1 LPLLLLAS
9 SSSRTPAMTM
19 ISAFQLRHPPHRS
32 SSSSSSSP
40 RGYHHSAKNDARGRR
55 SRTHHLDASSS
66 GGGSET
72 RRKKKSSAATSPG
85 PGGGGGF
92 GGGKGE
98 QAGGGGGGA
107 SSSSN
112 DNRPTKKKSVRTVS
126 GHAGSGTRVL
136 SAAANCFDRIR
147 KMHGKDATTDV
158 YVRSPS
164 NDERTFWFVGKVI
177 RMVDVFANDGDGDDG
192 DGDGGASSKSK
203 KSKSSLAGTVYPTVS
218 EAMISQKRLI
228 FEYAKSELRPR
239 NLGGAHS
246 VDLELWTAPGD
257 SEMDVVRNKVA
268 LDRVVGSMKDIRD
281 GFDVNDVGYN
291 PEVRERD
298 DDDVL

>member
-1 LPLLLLAS
+1 
-9 SSSRTPAMTM
+9 MTM

-66 GGGSET
+66 GGSDDGGGSKT
-72 RRKKKSSAATSPG
+72 RKKKSSATSSSG
-85 PGGGGGF
+85 PDPGGGGF

-98 QAGGGGGGA
+98 QAGGA
-107 SSSSN
+107 SSSN
-112 DNRPTKKKSVRTVS
+112 NRPTKTKSVSRTVS
-126 GHAGSGTRVL
+126 GHTGSGTKVL
-136 SAAANCFDRIR
+136 STAANCFDRIR

-177 RMVDVFANDGDGDDG
+177 RMVDVFADDGDG

>member
-1 LPLLLLAS
+1 
-9 SSSRTPAMTM
+9 
-19 ISAFQLRHPPHRS
+19 
-32 SSSSSSSP
+32 
-40 RGYHHSAKNDARGRR
+40 
-55 SRTHHLDASSS
+55 
-66 GGGSET
+66 
-72 RRKKKSSAATSPG
+72 
-85 PGGGGGF
+85 
-92 GGGKGE
+92 
-98 QAGGGGGGA
+98 
-107 SSSSN
+107 
-112 DNRPTKKKSVRTVS
+112 
-126 GHAGSGTRVL
+126 VL

-177 RMVDVFANDGDGDDG
+177 RMVDVFANDGDDG